1 MSSTNHNSSA
11 KAILYAFIANLGI
24 AIAKLGAA
32 FYTGSGSLLAE
43 SIHSFA
49 DCGNQVL
56 LFIGLKQADKP
67 ADEKHP
73 LGYGKIIYFWSFIV
87 AILLFSM
94 GGLYSIYEGWHKLHN
109 PEVLKHVWF
118 ALLVLAFGVVLE
130 SFSLLGALKEIKK
143 IRKGKTLSTWF
154 KNTRNAELVVILGED
169 TGAILGLIIAF
180 VFVLISGITGDP
192 VYDALGSISIGVILI
207 IISIFI
213 GWRIK
218 ALIIGRSAEPDLV
231 ELIDSI
237 IKEDDSIEKLLNTI
251 TMQFGPDI
259 MLAAK
264 LKMKTGLSIEETVK
278 QINELED
285 EIQRQVPTV
294 KWCFIEP
301 DIKL

>member
-73 LGYGKIIYFWSFIV
+73 LGYGKVIYFWSFIV

-109 PEVLKHVWF
+109 PEVLKHVWV

-301 DIKL
+301 DM

>member
-109 PEVLKHVWF
+109 PEVLKHVWV

-264 LKMKTGLSIEETVK
+264 LKMKTGLSIEEAVK

-301 DIKL
+301 DM